1 MVPGYT
7 PFKETSAPGLEDYK
21 TGRANFHNTSSLSV
35 VLRVSKP
42 VYCSEATESKSDT
55 GLISRTYKEFLQ
67 LHKQMERYTVSLDWK
82 NQYCS
87 NGRTTQGNLGFNAV
101 PIKLPMA
108 FFIELE
114 QII

>member
-1 MVPGYT
+1 M
-7 PFKETSAPGLEDYK
+7 
-21 TGRANFHNTSSLSV
+21 H
-35 VLRVSKP
+35 
-42 VYCSEATESKSDT
+42 KSDT